1 MSGENFDFSEEQK
14 KEFGKI
20 CKDETITTNSID
32 VKDPISGTT
41 KAWVLDEETV
51 SKLNQE
57 VYEDESENENSDWIE
72 EEDFGKFSDK
82 IRPILRKLSSI
93 KIIVKDTIFHF
104 GKWLFLKIKQLLLLI
119 KEKFPN
125 LVTGLVLG
133 FILGLIL
140 SSIPVLGWILQG
152 FIVPLLTI
160 VGGVLGLKRDIE
172 NNENMGSELLQL
184 ITNKIKELFTYLQNG
199 IKSKFSFAK

>member
-1 MSGENFDFSEEQK
+1 M
-14 KEFGKI
+14 
-20 CKDETITTNSID
+20 
-32 VKDPISGTT
+32 
-41 KAWVLDEETV
+41 
-51 SKLNQE
+51 
-57 VYEDESENENSDWIE
+57 
-72 EEDFGKFSDK
+72 
-82 IRPILRKLSSI
+82 
-93 KIIVKDTIFHF
+93 
-104 GKWLFLKIKQLLLLI
+104 
-119 KEKFPN
+119 
-125 LVTGLVLG
+125 GLVLG

-140 SSIPVLGWILQG
+140 SSIPVVGWILQG